1 MTRKGLLVAT
11 LVAVLGT
18 SACGLFGS
26 NSGSGSG
33 GGGGGGVVPRP
44 GPITDPSLPPP
55 TKPSAPKPEEAK
67 GYAEV
72 AYGGSDKVDCGA
84 ISGQVKLTAHD
95 GKAAWTARAQL
106 GDSFVANTPASGV
119 RVSPASGTLDEGRGS
134 TIQVT
139 GTFDKTAKVF
149 YVMVVSRSGSTGK
162 AVKFTC
168 R

>member
-1 MTRKGLLVAT
+1 VTRRGLLVAT

-18 SACGLFGS
+18 SACGLFES
-26 NSGSGSG
+26 NNG
-33 GGGGGGVVPRP
+33 GGGGGGVPRSTPTTDSSTP
-44 GPITDPSLPPP
+44 GP
-55 TKPSAPKPEEAK
+55 TKPKPSDPGETAK

-84 ISGQVKLTAHD
+84 ISAQVKLTAHD

-119 RVSPASGTLDEGRGS
+119 RVSPASGTIDNGRSS

-139 GTFDKTAKVF
+139 GTFDKAAKVF
-149 YVMVVSRSGSTGK
+149 YVMVVSRDGSTGK